1 MPPSI
6 AALCYAILI
15 AGLFWLDRNRSAR
28 TSAALWIPV
37 LWFWIACSR
46 SVTQWLQM
54 ETRRV
59 GRPGQE
65 GSPIDRLAL
74 ACLLAAGLVVLIG
87 RRKRVAQILQ
97 ANWPLII
104 VFLLTAWSACCG
116 RTIRTWPSSV
126 GHKPLAIPIMVL
138 IILSER
144 NRSLPSNGSWPD

>member
-15 AGLFWLDRNRSAR
+15 AGLFWLDRSRSAR

-54 ETRRV
+54 ETV
-59 GRPGQE
+59 ASVDQVQE

-74 ACLLAAGLVVLIG
+74 ACLLLAGIVVLIP
-87 RRKRVAQILQ
+87 RRKRIGQIVQ
-97 ANWPLII
+97 ANLPLIL
-104 VFLLTAWSACCG
+104 FFFYCLSACCG
-116 RTIRTWPSSV
+116 PTFPTWRSSV
-126 GHKPLAIPIMVL
+126 GTAPWAI
-138 IILSER
+138 
-144 NRSLPSNGSWPD
+144 